1 VNAVLQRTV
10 RKDGTGDYRTLTE
23 AVQSIPYDEPA
34 TIRVGAGEFVEKLFV
49 EKRDLRIVGSGMD
62 STVLRWAD
70 GAFHPHADGTPT
82 GTFRSYTAFLG
93 GERVEVRDLT
103 IANTAGDGETHG
115 QAIAVYAD
123 AARVF
128 MQNVALV
135 SNQDT
140 LFCAPLPQRERLPRG
155 FYGPRSLSPRL
166 PTRQLYRQ
174 CRIVGDVD
182 FIFGGADAVFD
193 GCTLV
198 SLDRGQPV
206 NGFVAAPSGQ
216 ADGLGFAFLN
226 CTFTGACAPGSVY
239 LGRPWREEGRAVL
252 WHCTL
257 GPQIHPQGWAAWSG
271 AGPEEKAFFAE
282 FESRGLGAQ
291 DAQRIGWAHQLSQ
304 AEAERWHARAQALIA
319 EIEDAPHTDNKG
331 FQPM

>member
-1 VNAVLQRTV
+1 MLLRTV

-23 AVQSIPYDEPA
+23 AVQSIPYEEPA
-34 TIRVGAGEFVEKLFV
+34 TIRVGSGEFVEKLFV
-49 EKRDLRIVGSGMD
+49 EKRNLRILGSGTD

-70 GAFHPHADGTPT
+70 GALHPHPDGTPT

-93 GERVEVRDLT
+93 GERIEVRDMT
-103 IANTAGDGETHG
+103 ITNTAGDGETHG

-123 AARVF
+123 AAWVF

-135 SNQDT
+135 SKQDT
-140 LFCAPLPQRERLPRG
+140 LFCAPLPEWERLPRG
-155 FYGPRSLSPRL
+155 FYGPRALNKRL

-193 GCTLV
+193 RCTLV

-206 NGFVAAPSGQ
+206 NGFVTAPSGL
-216 ADGLGFAFLN
+216 ADGLGFAFLD
-226 CTFTGACAPGSVY
+226 CAFTGQCAAGTVY

-252 WHCTL
+252 WRCSL
-257 GPQIHPQGWAAWSG
+257 GPHIHPQGWAAWPD
-271 AGPEEKAFFAE
+271 AGSEEKAFFAE
-282 FESRGLGAQ
+282 VECHGPGAR
-291 DAQRIGWAHQLSQ
+291 DEERVSWARRLS
-304 AEAERWHARAQALIA
+304 EAETERWLTRVRALMA
-319 EIEDAPHTDNKG
+319 EVEGTLQSNHGTGNE
-331 FQPM
+331 

>member
-1 VNAVLQRTV
+1 MLLRTV

-23 AVQSIPYDEPA
+23 AVQSIPYEEPA

-49 EKRDLRIVGSGMD
+49 EKRNLRILGSGMD

-70 GAFHPHADGTPT
+70 GALHPHPDGTPT

-93 GERVEVRDLT
+93 GERIEVRDMT
-103 IANTAGDGETHG
+103 IANSAGDGETHG

-135 SNQDT
+135 SKQDT
-140 LFCAPLPQRERLPRG
+140 LFCAPLPERERLPRG
-155 FYGPRSLSPRL
+155 FYGPRALNPRL
-166 PTRQLYRQ
+166 STRQLYRQ

-193 GCTLV
+193 RCMLV
-198 SLDRGQPV
+198 SLDRGQTV
-206 NGFVAAPSGQ
+206 NGFVTAPSGL
-216 ADGLGFAFLN
+216 AEGLGFAFLD
-226 CTFTGACAPGSVY
+226 CAFTGPCAAGTVY

-252 WHCTL
+252 WRCAL
-257 GPQIHPQGWAAWSG
+257 GPHIHPQGWAAWPG
-271 AGPEEKAFFAE
+271 AGSEEKSFFAE
-282 FESRGLGAQ
+282 VESRGSGAR
-291 DAQRIGWAHQLSQ
+291 DEERVNWAHRLS
-304 AEAERWHARAQALIA
+304 EVETERWLTRVWALMA
-319 EIEDAPHTDNKG
+319 EVEGTLQSNHGTDNE
-331 FQPM
+331 